1 MNVIVPP
8 FYPQYLGIP
17 DVAQFEFALNDE
29 TKAVAFLKNQPCPLC
44 RSSAMLWRICYP
56 DRKPVFQVRCSFSGW
71 SLTAANG
78 CSQAGIPDP
87 PIEDS
92 RGAVRAWSLACKLAQ

>member
-8 FYPQYLGIP
+8 SYPQYLGMSEVSQW
-17 DVAQFEFALNDE
+17 DFQFNDE
-29 TKAVAFLKNQPCPLC
+29 TKAVAFLKHNPCPLC
-44 RSSAMLWRICYP
+44 NRVPALWRICSP
-56 DRKPVFQVRCSFSGW
+56 GERPTFQVRCTSYGKR
-71 SLTAANG
+71 G
-78 CSQAGIPDP
+78 CKQAPVPDP